1 LSEREPKI
9 EACRAGRVCI
19 RHGRRNRGT
28 GAEVIR
34 DFVKGRREMGNR
46 GGIVEAVVVK
56 LTRAAQNLV
65 KADLSEK
72 YYSVDFIE

>member
-1 LSEREPKI
+1 
-9 EACRAGRVCI
+9 
-19 RHGRRNRGT
+19 
-28 GAEVIR
+28 VIR